1 MGAAMSIQQLP
12 SSLTH
17 HGWKAAVEYF
27 AKEDEFQRQYDAEL
41 AAHESAS
48 LKSTSCVYSN
58 CTSKPRVLSDSR
70 WREEQRYRLMAPIGA
85 RILLRRSHHSGV
97 IQDTMMIRVNTAY
110 RWECMYVLYLDGE
123 ASPVPVPSKKRKCT
137 DF

>member
-1 MGAAMSIQQLP
+1 MSIYQLP
-12 SSLTH
+12 SSLTN
-17 HGWKAAVEYF
+17 HGWKGAVEYF

-41 AAHESAS
+41 VAHESAS
-48 LKSTSCVYSN
+48 LKSPSCVYSDN

-97 IQDTMMIRVNTAY
+97 IQDTMMIRVNAVH
-110 RWECMYVLYLDGE
+110 RWECMYVMYHDGE

>member
-1 MGAAMSIQQLP
+1 MADMSIQLP
-12 SSLTH
+12 SY
-17 HGWKAAVEYF
+17 GWKGAAEYF
-27 AKEDEFQRQYDAEL
+27 AKEDDFQRQYDAEF
-41 AAHESAS
+41 AAHEKAP
-48 LKSTSCVYSN
+48 LKAPSCVYSN
-58 CTSKPRVLSDSR
+58 CTSTPRVLSDSR

-85 RILLRRSHHSGV
+85 RVLLRRANHSGV
-97 IQDTMMIRVNTAY
+97 IQDTMMIRVNAVH

>member
-1 MGAAMSIQQLP
+1 MSIQQLP

-48 LKSTSCVYSN
+48 LKSPSCVYSN